1 MDKHAKIRIRAW
13 CKKLCQITTN
23 IIWKKNRNLH
33 ALSLLDMI
41 LNGRFEEPYNKFP
54 PDGPLPFLSLPE
66 VKSRLSNKIL
76 SYAKLVF
83 DSPESKKNRN
93 ESSINLLNNN
103 KNNNKMKLEINKCND
118 PELLKRLIAKLNDK
132 IDLTRKI
139 ILEQNEEKKILTKK
153 VSRLESL
160 LKSYKI

>member
-13 CKKLCQITTN
+13 CKKLCQLTTN

-83 DSPESKKNRN
+83 DSPECKKNRN
-93 ESSINLLNNN
+93 ESSINILNNN
-103 KNNNKMKLEINKCND
+103 KNNKMKLEINKCND
-118 PELLKRLIAKLNDK
+118 PELLKRLIDKLNDK
-132 IDLTRKI
+132 IELTRKI